1 MKTRMLALAALLL
14 AIAAGPPAARADD
27 AALASALEKVSKDQ
41 IAAFNKEDAAGTLAF
56 AYSKSPTYDTAK
68 AELATLF
75 AETNA
80 KAEQVSFQYIGHDDE
95 FALARVKVK
104 VTAADQGFQNDV
116 VDALMIFHTE
126 DGKWKV
132 FDTHVLGGSLVQ

>member
-1 MKTRMLALAALLL
+1 MKTWMLALAALLL
-14 AIAAGPPAARADD
+14 ATAAAADSHD

-80 KAEQVSFQYIGHDDE
+80 KAEQVGFQYIGHDDE

-104 VTAADQGFQNDV
+104 VTAADQGFQNNV